1 LHKRRGNDKLTNW
14 LINKGRVMVTH
25 TSSPPRH
32 GTRGE
37 PEKTRASILK
47 AAVHEFASE
56 GVAGARTD
64 EIARAAGVNKALLYY
79 YFKDKEALYGAV
91 VDSIFQGM
99 RDRLVT
105 VLDSDL
111 PPREKVMKYVGTH
124 FDYVAS
130 SPHFPRV
137 VQQEMMRAGRKKSPH
152 LKRIAKEYF
161 VPIFARLSE
170 LFRQGMESGDFRP
183 VDVRHFVVCMIGSI
197 LHYFNTVPFA
207 AAFGERDPLAPE
219 QVAAQR
225 AAVLDF
231 VSHALLKEPK
241 Q

>member
-1 LHKRRGNDKLTNW
+1 MATR
-14 LINKGRVMVTH
+14 I
-25 TSSPPRH
+25 SSAPRP

-37 PEKTRASILK
+37 PEKTRAAILK

-64 EIARAAGVNKALLYY
+64 QIARAAGVNKALLYY

-91 VDSIFQGM
+91 VDSIFEGM
-99 RDRLVT
+99 RDRLMA

-111 PPREKVMKYVGTH
+111 PPQEKIMQYVAAH
-124 FDYVAS
+124 FDYIAS

-152 LKRIAKEYF
+152 LKRIAQTNF
-161 VPIFARLSE
+161 VPIFLKLTN
-170 LFRQGMESGDFRP
+170 LFEEGMQSGKFRR
-183 VDVRHFVVCMIGSI
+183 VEVRPFVTCMVGAI
-197 LHYFNTVPFA
+197 LHYFNTAPFR
-207 AAFGERDPLAPE
+207 AAFGESDPLSPE
-219 QVAAQR
+219 AIAIQR

-231 VSHALLKEPK
+231 IAHALLKE
-241 Q
+241 QA

>member
-1 LHKRRGNDKLTNW
+1 MAVR
-14 LINKGRVMVTH
+14 
-25 TSSPPRH
+25 SSTMPRP

-37 PEKTRASILK
+37 PEKTRAAILK

-64 EIARAAGVNKALLYY
+64 AIARAAGVNKALLYY

-91 VDSIFQGM
+91 VDSIFAGL
-99 RDRLVT
+99 RDRLVA

-111 PPREKVMKYVGTH
+111 PPRQKLLTYVGAH
-124 FDYVAS
+124 FDYIAS

-152 LKRIAKEYF
+152 LKRIAQTYF
-161 VPIFARLSE
+161 VPLFMRLSE
-170 LFRQGMESGDFRP
+170 LFRQGMERGEFRQ
-183 VDVRHFVVCMIGSI
+183 VDTRRFIVCMVGSI

-207 AAFGERDPLAPE
+207 AAFGDRDPLSREAI
-219 QVAAQR
+219 AAQR
-225 AAVLDF
+225 AVVLDF
-231 VSHALLKEPK
+231 VSHALIKEP
-241 Q
+241 QQ

>member
-1 LHKRRGNDKLTNW
+1 MAVRST
-14 LINKGRVMVTH
+14 T
-25 TSSPPRH
+25 TSSTTARP

-37 PEKTRASILK
+37 PERTRAAILK

-64 EIARAAGVNKALLYY
+64 AIARSAGVNKALLYY

-91 VDSIFQGM
+91 VDSIFEGM
-99 RDRLVT
+99 RDRLLA

-111 PPREKVMKYVGTH
+111 PPREKIMTYVGAH

-152 LKRIAKEYF
+152 LKRIAQTYL
-161 VPIFARLSE
+161 VPVFTRLSE
-170 LFRQGMESGDFRP
+170 LFRQGAESGDFRQVNP
-183 VDVRHFVVCMIGSI
+183 RHFSVCMVGAI

-207 AAFGERDPLAPE
+207 SAFGDRDPLSREAI
-219 QVAAQR
+219 AAQR

-231 VSHALLKEPK
+231 VSHALIKETK